1 MSKFLY
7 SLVNRLI
14 IVLSK
19 YKDRNERESYI
30 AGIKNSYD
38 KLTRKKDLTNEQ
50 KRDIQEYYT
59 SILGHQVPLDWHRYF
74 YSRTDVFSVKYMP
87 TSLYRTEIMGRLN
100 DYTLKKAYT
109 DKNITD
115 LILPMAPQPKIIL
128 KNMNG
133 YFFFEGKAV
142 SREEAIDKCKNIGE
156 VIIKPSTLSRGRG
169 IQKLHVSD
177 GINIKDNLS
186 LSDIFDEYKKDYM
199 IQEVVHQHQRMEALN
214 PTSVNTIRLL
224 TYRKDMEV
232 VVAYSVIRIGRKDQ
246 TIDNESAGGIS
257 ARINSDGRIAKY
269 AYGAPGIDKV
279 EYTDSGVKL
288 EGYEIPSFENAV
300 TLTKKLHLQLPF
312 FSLVGWDIAID
323 KEGKPIMIEFNVN
336 PDLSQSANG
345 PAFGEHTDMIV
356 KDAMKNKNTWSQ
368 LTRDCLYRRL

>member
-7 SLVNRLI
+7 LLVNRLI

-300 TLTKKLHLQLPF
+300 ALTKKLHLQLPF